1 MAIRWYPAETGPV
14 PERERDRHVAVPLV
28 IPIRDPGERGQPSR
42 FKAGRPGDI
51 FASLRAF
58 T

>member
-1 MAIRWYPAETGPV
+1 MAIGWRTAETGPV
-14 PERERDRHVAVPLV
+14 PERERDRQVAVPLV
-28 IPIRDPGERGQPSR
+28 IPTRDPGERGQPSR
-42 FKAGRPGDI
+42 FKAGRPGAI

>member
-1 MAIRWYPAETGPV
+1 MAIRWYPVETRPV
-14 PERERDRHVAVPLV
+14 PERERDRQVAVPLV
-28 IPIRDPGERGQPSR
+28 IPLLDPRERGQPSR
-42 FKAGRPGDI
+42 FKAGRPGAI